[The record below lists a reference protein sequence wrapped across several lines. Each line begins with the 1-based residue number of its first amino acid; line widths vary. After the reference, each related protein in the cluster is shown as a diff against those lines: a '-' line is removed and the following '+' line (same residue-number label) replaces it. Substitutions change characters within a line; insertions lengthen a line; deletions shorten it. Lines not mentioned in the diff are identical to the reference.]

1 MKRKLLLVTL
11 FLCMVPIL
19 VFPQMNMLYVS
30 SIGGQGAL
38 ESDYFIAKF
47 TEWGYELTIIAVA
60 DLGVY
65 FPEDLEPYDLMFID
79 EIVSS
84 SALEPAQF
92 LLEPAVIPIVTTEN
106 YAIRANILGWCT
118 NTQAT
123 NIGAEPIEIVDGTHP
138 LAAGFAT
145 GQLVTVNT
153 GGGSNE
159 DLIPNLPEIPF
170 IPVAKS
176 TSMPDL
182 YVAYGMEPG
191 VTSVNGVEI
200 LNRCAIVGFHANG
213 YSAITDDGYK
223 MLKAALEWVTGG
235 GTAVETVAGPD
246 QYSLGQN
253 YPNPFNPETSI
264 AFNLAKSGFT
274 TVTVFN
280 ALGQAVSQLVSENLP
295 AGSHH
300 VTFQADHL
308 QTGVYYYKIQSGEFS
323 EMKKMLLLK

>member
-1 MKRKLLLVTL
+1 MKRKLLLVVMA
-11 FLCMVPIL
+11 LCLVPMLI
-19 VFPQMNMLYVS
+19 FPQKNMLYVS

-47 TEWGYELTIIAVA
+47 TEWGYTLTIIAVN

-79 EIVSS
+79 EIVP
-84 SALEPAQF
+84 SASLQPAQSILEPAI
-92 LLEPAVIPIVTTEN
+92 IPIVTTEN
-106 YAIRANILGWCT
+106 YAIRANIMGWCN

-123 NIGAEPIEIVDGTHP
+123 NIGAEPVEIVDGSHP

-145 GQLVTVNT
+145 GQLVTINS
-153 GGGSNE
+153 GAGANE

-182 YVAYGMEPG
+182 YIAYGMEPG
-191 VTSVNGVEI
+191 NTSVNGVEI
-200 LNRCAIVGFHANG
+200 LNRCAIIGFHANG
-213 YSAITDDGYK
+213 YAAITEDGYK
-223 MLKAALEWVTGG
+223 MLKAALEWVTAG
-235 GTAVETVAGPD
+235 GTAVETVAEPD
-246 QYSLGQN
+246 QYSLSQN

-264 AFNLAKSGFT
+264 DFNLAKPGFT

-280 ALGQAVSQLVSENLP
+280 ALGQVMSQLVNENLP
-295 AGSHH
+295 AGSHQ
-300 VTFQADHL
+300 VTFQANDL
-308 QTGVYYYKIQSGEFS
+308 QTGVYYYRIQSGEFS

>member
-1 MKRKLLLVTL
+1 MKRKLLLVAMA
-11 FLCMVPIL
+11 LCLVPML
-19 VFPQMNMLYVS
+19 VFPQLECLYVS

-38 ESDYFIAKF
+38 ESDYFITKF
-47 TEWGYELTIIAVA
+47 TEWGYNLTIIAVA

-65 FPEDLEPYDLMFID
+65 FPEDLEPYDFMFID

-92 LLEPAVIPIVTTEN
+92 LLEPAIIPIVSTEN

-123 NIGAEPIEIVDGTHP
+123 NIGAEPVEIVDGSSP

-145 GQLVTVNT
+145 GQLVTINS

-170 IPVAKS
+170 VPVAKS

-182 YVAYGMEPG
+182 YIAYGMEPG
-191 VTSVNGVEI
+191 NISVNGVEI
-200 LNRCAIVGFHANG
+200 MNRCYIIGFHANG
-213 YSAITDDGYK
+213 YAAITDDGYK
-223 MLKAALEWVTGG
+223 MMKAGIEWATGG
-235 GTAVETVAGPD
+235 GTAVKTAERPEGYA
-246 QYSLGQN
+246 LNQN

-264 AFNLAKSGFT
+264 NFSLAKAGHT
-274 TVTVFN
+274 TVTIYN
-280 ALGQAVSQLVSENLP
+280 ALGQMVSELVNENLP
-295 AGSHH
+295 AGSHQ
-300 VTFQADHL
+300 VTFQASRL

-323 EMKKMLLLK
+323 EMKKMILMK